1 MSFNDR
7 RNVLLGQT
15 SMDEG
20 SKGETQMPHNLT
32 SASTSYAP
40 RKAARFFM
48 RFAAAV
54 LFAGIAAAS
63 GSGQGSTAALSK
75 DKLEALRTAGLSDSV
90 LIQQIEKDGI
100 SFDMTADMTLE
111 LKGLGFSNDV
121 LQALLRASES
131 APSAAVQPAQDDSV
145 AALYR
150 AGRFPEL
157 ADRLKAALKAN
168 PTDYKTQA
176 LFVMTLLKIKEPAA
190 AQDEFKQLAAHEQD
204 PAAAPLVKQVRSLF
218 DTLAKTQDAKNKM
231 LVALKGYR
239 AADAIAIV
247 DQLPASPVQKE
258 ILRIN
263 LDLYQGKFDQARE
276 RYSKIPFDS
285 YSAKERAT
293 TILDNINKTEAEY
306 RKVMSQIDVYLHS
319 SISASVCRFPLSD
332 LAAYG
337 KQYKELASLTVTDYV
352 AQVNALARL
361 APLSDDARN
370 LTFHAALLSGNYDQM
385 QAFGDQLLKDRGV
398 IRIPF
403 FSSDRFFQLVIDS
416 RNKHIYTEDD
426 SHPFQPKW
434 PTKSWSELEPFN
446 LSFDQIKTLSQ
457 KGGHWHWGISSLSY
471 LIVSHSYALKFEPR
485 GLAPNYALMNILYCT
500 AGEKA
505 ELTVTH
511 NLGQYVLH
519 VADNSRIKAEL
530 AEPNNAAGAP
540 NGLLTGLLMAGAS
553 MSSNAALASTAVQ
566 GLQAEQAQQMASF
579 QTQQDAWDSFT
590 LASDSFNFLD
600 VDAFSGL
607 EELLGVL
614 N

>member
-1 MSFNDR
+1 MR
-7 RNVLLGQT
+7 Q
-15 SMDEG
+15 
-20 SKGETQMPHNLT
+20 NLS
-32 SASTSYAP
+32 SASTSCAT
-40 RKAARFFM
+40 RKAARSFL
-48 RFAAAV
+48 RFAAAI

-63 GSGQGSTAALSK
+63 GSAQGSTAALSK
-75 DKLEALRTAGLSDSV
+75 DKLAALRTAGLSDSV

-100 SFDMTADMTLE
+100 SFDMTADATLE
-111 LKGLGFSNDV
+111 LKGSGFSNDV
-121 LQALLRASES
+121 LQALLRASRP
-131 APSAAVQPAQDDSV
+131 ALSAAGQPGQGDSV

-157 ADRLKAALKAN
+157 ADRLKTTLKAN
-168 PTDYKTQA
+168 PTDYKSQA
-176 LFVMTLLKIKEPAA
+176 LFIMTLLKIKEFDA
-190 AQDEFKQLAAHEQD
+190 AQAEFKQLAAHEQD

-231 LVALKGYR
+231 LAALKGYR
-239 AADAIAIV
+239 AADAGVIV

-263 LDLYQGKFDQARE
+263 LDMYQGKFDQARE

-306 RKVMSQIDVYLHS
+306 KKLMARIEVYLHS
-319 SISASVCRFPLSD
+319 PMAPVYCGFPLS
-332 LAAYG
+332 AAAQQG
-337 KQYKELASLTVTDYV
+337 NQYKALASLSVTDYV
-352 AQVNALARL
+352 AQVNALARS

-370 LTFHAALLSGNYDQM
+370 LTFHTALLSGNYDQM
-385 QAFGDQLLKDRGV
+385 QSLGDQMLKDTGI

-403 FSSDRFFQLVIDS
+403 YSSDRFFQLVIDS
-416 RNKHIYTEDD
+416 HKKRIYTEDD
-426 SHPFQPKW
+426 THPFREKW
-434 PTKSWSELEPFN
+434 PTKSWSQLEPFD

-457 KGGHWHWGISSLSY
+457 KAGHWHWGISSSGDIL
-471 LIVSHSYALKFEPR
+471 VSHSYALKFEPR
-485 GLAPNYALMNILYCT
+485 GLAPNYALMNIVYCT

-530 AEPNNAAGAP
+530 ADPNNAAGAP
-540 NGLLTGLLMAGAS
+540 SGLLTGLLMAGAS
-553 MSSNAALASTAVQ
+553 MSSNAALASTAIQ

-579 QTQQDAWDSFT
+579 QAQQAAWDSFT
-590 LASDSFNFLD
+590 STSDSFNFLD
-600 VDAFSGL
+600 IDAFSGL

>member
-1 MSFNDR
+1 
-7 RNVLLGQT
+7 
-15 SMDEG
+15 MDEG
-20 SKGETQMPHNLT
+20 LKGETQMRQNLT
-32 SASTSYAP
+32 SASTSCAS
-40 RKAARFFM
+40 RKAARSFL
-48 RFAAAV
+48 RFAAAI
-54 LFAGIAAAS
+54 LFAGTAAAS
-63 GSGQGSTAALSK
+63 GYAQGSTAALSK
-75 DKLEALRTAGLSDSV
+75 DKLAALRTAGLSDSV
-90 LIQQIEKDGI
+90 LIQQIDKDGI
-100 SFDMTADMTLE
+100 SFDMSADMTLE
-111 LKGLGFSNDV
+111 LKGSGFSNDV
-121 LQALLRASES
+121 LQALLRASKPASSS
-131 APSAAVQPAQDDSV
+131 AVRAGQVDSV

-157 ADRLKAALKAN
+157 ADRLKTTLKAN

-176 LFVMTLLKIKEPAA
+176 LFIMTLLKIKETAV
-190 AQDEFKQLAAHEQD
+190 AQDEFKQLAVHEQD
-204 PAAAPLVKQVRSLF
+204 PAAAPLVNQVRTLF

-231 LVALKGYR
+231 LVALKSYR
-239 AADAIAIV
+239 AADANAIV

-293 TILDNINKTEAEY
+293 TILENINKTEAEHK
-306 RKVMSQIDVYLHS
+306 KVMSRIDVYLYS
-319 SISASVCRFPLSD
+319 PMAPVYCGFPLS
-332 LAAYG
+332 AAAQQG
-337 KQYKELASLTVTDYV
+337 NQYKELASLSVTDYV
-352 AQVNALARL
+352 AQVIALARL

-370 LTFHAALLSGNYDQM
+370 LTFHAALLSGNYDQL
-385 QAFGDQLLKDRGV
+385 QTIGDQLLKDTGV

-403 FSSDRFFQLVIDS
+403 YSSDRFFQLVIDS
-416 RNKHIYTEDD
+416 RNKRIYTEDD

-434 PTKSWSELEPFN
+434 PTRSWSDLEPFN

-457 KGGHWHWGISSLSY
+457 KGGHWHWGISSESE
-471 LIVSHSYALKFEPR
+471 LIASHSYALKFEPR

-500 AGEKA
+500 GGEKA

-519 VADNSRIKAEL
+519 VAENSKIKAEL
-530 AEPNNAAGAP
+530 ADPKNAAGAP
-540 NGLLTGLLMAGAS
+540 SGLLTGLLMAGAS
-553 MSSNAALASTAVQ
+553 MSSNSALASTAIQ
-566 GLQAEQAQQMASF
+566 GLQTEQAQQMAAF
-579 QTQQDAWDSFT
+579 QSQQAAWDSFT

>member
-1 MSFNDR
+1 
-7 RNVLLGQT
+7 
-15 SMDEG
+15 MDEG
-20 SKGETQMPHNLT
+20 SEGETQMRQNLT
-32 SASTSYAP
+32 PASTRSAP
-40 RKAARFFM
+40 SKSTRSLM
-48 RFAAAV
+48 RLAAAI

-63 GSGQGSTAALSK
+63 GSAQVSNTALSK
-75 DKLEALRTAGLSDSV
+75 DKLAALRTAGLSDSV

-100 SFDMTADMTLE
+100 SFDMTADMTLD
-111 LKGLGFSNDV
+111 LKGSGFSNDV
-121 LQALLRASES
+121 LQALLRASKPAS
-131 APSAAVQPAQDDSV
+131 SAAVQPGQGDSV

-157 ADRLKAALKAN
+157 ADRLKTTLKAN
-168 PTDYKTQA
+168 PNDYKTQA
-176 LFVMTLLKIKEPAA
+176 LFIMTLLKIKERAVA
-190 AQDEFKQLAAHEQD
+190 EEEFKELSAHEQD
-204 PAAAPLVKQVRSLF
+204 PAAAPYVKQVRSLF
-218 DTLAKTQDAKNKM
+218 DTLAKTQEAKKKM
-231 LVALKGYR
+231 LVALKAYR
-239 AADAIAIV
+239 AADANAIV

-263 LDLYQGKFDQARE
+263 LDTYQGKFDQARE
-276 RYSKIPFDS
+276 RYAKIPFDS

-293 TILDNINKTEAEY
+293 TILDNINKTEAEHK
-306 RKVMSQIDVYLHS
+306 KVMSRIEVYLHS
-319 SISASVCRFPLSD
+319 PMAPVFCGFPLSEGMQD
-332 LAAYG
+332 G
-337 KQYKELASLTVTDYV
+337 RRYKELASLSVSDYV

-385 QAFGDQLLKDRGV
+385 QTFGDQLLKDTGV

-403 FSSDRFFQLVIDS
+403 FSEDRFFQLVIDS
-416 RNKHIYTEDD
+416 RNKRIYTEDD

-434 PTKSWSELEPFN
+434 PVKLWSELEPFN

-457 KGGHWHWGISSLSY
+457 KGGHWHMAMYSSNLWMT
-471 LIVSHSYALKFEPR
+471 SHSYALKFEPR

-511 NLGQYVLH
+511 NLGQYILH

-530 AEPNNAAGAP
+530 ADPKNAAGAP
-540 NGLLTGLLMAGAS
+540 SGLLTGLLIAGVSTYANS
-553 MSSNAALASTAVQ
+553 AVASTAIQ
-566 GLQAEQAQQMASF
+566 GLQAAQEQQMAAYQS
-579 QTQQDAWDSFT
+579 QQVAWDSFT
-590 LASDSFNFLD
+590 LASDSFNFID

>member
-1 MSFNDR
+1 MR
-7 RNVLLGQT
+7 R
-15 SMDEG
+15 
-20 SKGETQMPHNLT
+20 HLT
-32 SASTSYAP
+32 TASVSSAP
-40 RKAARFFM
+40 RKATVCFLL
-48 RFAAAV
+48 FAAAI
-54 LFAGIAAAS
+54 LFAGITAAS
-63 GSGQGSTAALSK
+63 GSAQIATTALSR
-75 DKLEALRTAGLSDSV
+75 DKLAALRTAGLSDSV

-121 LQALLRASES
+121 LQALLLASKPAS
-131 APSAAVQPAQDDSV
+131 SAAVPPGQGDSV
-145 AALYR
+145 AVLYR

-157 ADRLKAALKAN
+157 ADRLKATLKHN
-168 PTDYKTQA
+168 PSDYKSQA
-176 LFVMTLLKIKEPAA
+176 LFIMTLLKIKESAA

-204 PAAAPLVKQVRSLF
+204 PAAAPLIKQVRALF

-231 LVALKGYR
+231 IVALKSYR
-239 AADAIAIV
+239 GDDANSIV

-276 RYSKIPFDS
+276 RYGKIPFDS
-285 YSAKERAT
+285 YSAKQRAT

-306 RKVMSQIDVYLHS
+306 KKVMSRIEVYLHS
-319 SISASVCRFPLSD
+319 SMAPVYCGFPLS
-332 LAAYG
+332 AVAQQG
-337 KQYKELASLTVTDYV
+337 SQFKELASLTVPDYV

-361 APLSDDARN
+361 VPLTDDARN
-370 LTFHAALLSGNYDQM
+370 LSFHAALLSGNYDRM
-385 QAFGDQLLKDRGV
+385 QTLGDQMLKDTGI

-403 FSSDRFFQLVIDS
+403 YSSERFFQLVIDS
-416 RNKHIYTEDD
+416 RKKHIYTEDD
-426 SHPFQPKW
+426 SHPFQPRW
-434 PTKSWSELEPFN
+434 PANRWSRLEPFD

-457 KGGHWHWGISSLSY
+457 KAGHWHWGISSESE
-471 LIVSHSYALKFEPR
+471 LIASHSYALKFEPR

-511 NLGQYVLH
+511 NLGRYVLR
-519 VADNSRIKAEL
+519 VASNSKIKAEL
-530 AEPNNAAGAP
+530 ADPASAAGAP
-540 NGLLTGLLMAGAS
+540 SGLLTGLLMAGAS

-566 GLQAEQAQQMASF
+566 GLQAEQAQHMATF
-579 QTQQDAWDSFT
+579 QEQQDAWDSFS

-614 N
+614 S